1 MKRWIF
7 LISVF
12 LTIAVYSVVGTVVAL
27 NTAVTVWLGM
37 ILIVSALPVAII
49 AVQTIKSDKISFP
62 IKLSVISAS
71 AIYVFVA
78 LILSVCGMAMILP
91 IGLLFAYQ
99 TACLTVYVFVLLALY
114 LAGRY
119 IFRTEGAVI
128 DRVRE
133 EKALR
138 FEYER
143 VKLNTSKLNSTVRK
157 AAYDI
162 IDKVIEEIRFSDFDS
177 KTDLTDADD
186 KLHKIAQMMSAEID
200 NMADIDSVD
209 LSGLKSMA
217 DDAVMT
223 IKNRNM
229 QIGIVRDKI

>member
-27 NTAVTVWLGM
+27 NTAVTVWLGI
-37 ILIVSALPVAII
+37 ILIVSALPAAII
-49 AVQTIKSDKISFP
+49 AVQTIKSDKIPFP

-114 LAGRY
+114 PAGRY

-186 KLHKIAQMMSAEID
+186 ELHKIAQMMSAEID